1 MQISKR
7 LRNYAEL
14 MRLHKPIGI
23 YLLLW
28 PALWALWFAGNGRP
42 QPLNVVIF
50 IAGVVLMRSAGCVIN
65 DYADREFDPRVERTK
80 HRPIAEGRVS
90 PREALILFAV
100 LCLAALLVALPLNRL
115 ALALSVP
122 AVLLAASYPFAKRYS
137 YLPQA
142 HLGAAFGWA
151 VPMAFAAE
159 LNSAPPLAWLL
170 FLITLLWAVA
180 YDTFYAMVD
189 RADDLKIGVKS
200 SAILF
205 GHADRLITAL
215 LQLAV
220 LAGLVWAGSWA
231 ALGQWYYAGL
241 SIAAALAAYQ
251 QWLIRR
257 REPAACFKAFLNNHW
272 FGLAVFAGI
281 LADAHL

>member
-1 MQISKR
+1 MPER

-14 MRLHKPIGI
+14 MRLNRPIGI

-28 PALWALWFAGNGRP
+28 PALWALWLAAEGRP
-42 QPLNVVIF
+42 QPLNVAIF

-65 DYADREFDPRVERTK
+65 DYADRGFDPHVERTK

-90 PREALILFAV
+90 PREALVLFTV
-100 LCLAALLVALPLNRL
+100 LCLAALLVALPLNAL

-122 AVLLAASYPFAKRYS
+122 AVLLAASYPFSKRYTH
-137 YLPQA
+137 LPQA

-159 LNSAPPLAWLL
+159 TNTVPPLAWLL
-170 FLITLLWAVA
+170 FAVTLLWAVA
-180 YDTFYAMVD
+180 YDSFYAMVD
-189 RADDLKIGVKS
+189 RADDLRIGVKS

-205 GHADRLITAL
+205 GRADRAITAL

-220 LAGLVWAGSWA
+220 LGGLVGIGVWAN
-231 ALGQWYYAGL
+231 LGAWYYAGL
-241 SIAAALAAYQ
+241 AVAAALALYQ
-251 QWLIRR
+251 QWLIRA

-281 LADAHL
+281 LGDAWLG